1 MQKLISI
8 DIKADFGLL
17 KKPDTNEP
25 VYLTFNMIHK
35 PALLGVFGA
44 IIGLEGF
51 KKHGELPEYY
61 EKLNDL
67 KIGIQPLNHEN
78 GNYQKTVI
86 TYNNT
91 TGMASDEQ
99 GGNLM
104 VSEQTLIAPS
114 FRIFVLIDNN
124 NEYHQK
130 LLEYLK
136 ENKAEYLPYL
146 GKNDFSLWW
155 DNNDYNEYDFKEFE
169 PDKEFQISS
178 LFIKEESVKE
188 GRRKPR
194 FIPGMKVSS
203 EKQYAYFERLPI
215 GYEDAPLFQY
225 KYEDFSF
232 TNWQLQ
238 QDYVLPSS
246 YPLLKINND
255 EIIQIF

>member
-35 PALLGVFGA
+35 PALLGIFGA

-51 KKHGELPEYY
+51 KKQGQLPEYY
-61 EKLNDL
+61 NKLKEL
-67 KIGIQPLNHEN
+67 KVGIQPLEHEN

-104 VSEQTLIAPS
+104 VSEQTLVAPS
-114 FRIFVLIDNN
+114 FRIFILIKQ
-124 NEYHQK
+124 EKEEHQK
-130 LLEYLK
+130 LQGYLK

-155 DNNDYNEYDFKEFE
+155 EQYNEYDFQPFTAKDSFSIASIF
-169 PDKEFQISS
+169 K
-178 LFIKEESVKE
+178 K
-188 GRRKPR
+188 
-194 FIPGMKVSS
+194 S
-203 EKQYAYFERLPI
+203 EKLKGKTEEQDFFELTMEQSGSFIYFENLPV
-215 GYEDAPLFQY
+215 GYQGAPLYQY
-225 KYEDFSF
+225 EYAPFAF
-232 TNWQLQ
+232 T
-238 QDYVLPSS
+238 D
-246 YPLLKINND
+246 YPLKQNYQAENLYKLDNGLKI
-255 EIIQIF
+255 QLF

>member
-35 PALLGVFGA
+35 PAILGVFGA
-44 IIGLEGF
+44 IIGLPGF

-61 EKLNDL
+61 QKLKDL
-67 KIGIQPLNHEN
+67 KIGIQPLHHEN

-114 FRIFVLIDNN
+114 FRIFVLINED
-124 NEYHQK
+124 NEYQQK
-130 LLEYLK
+130 LYQYLK

-155 DNNDYNEYDFKEFE
+155 EKDDFKEYKYGSYTPE
-169 PDKEFQISS
+169 NEFQIATI
-178 LFIKEESVKE
+178 FIKEETVKAGIKE
-188 GRRKPR
+188 PM
-194 FIPGMKVSS
+194 FVPGMKSS
-203 EKQYAYFERLPI
+203 NETKFMYFERLPVAYDE
-215 GYEDAPLFQY
+215 GPLYQY

-232 TNWQLQ
+232 TNWSLKQH
-238 QDYVLPSS
+238 YSLPES
-246 YPLLKINND
+246 YPLLKTSEN
-255 EIIQIF
+255 EIIQVF